1 MKKYLMGV
9 RDPSQQLRLC
19 RGEMYSEPSILT
31 SDVLHARLSRPFPRV
46 LGTLTR
52 PLDRPPDTFF
62 WLVDQRTCRP
72 CAQKPSRTTRQP
84 GNQSINPIFDA
95 GQDAFSPCF
104 RRTAS
109 PSFFS
114 SLPGWQSQGLN
125 IELYVYVSVCY
136 CGRRRR
142 RRQRLTPE
150 YQKCIPP

>member
-84 GNQSINPIFDA
+84 GNQSINPHLRCRARCVFPVLQKD
-95 GQDAFSPCF
+95 GF
-104 RRTAS
+104 TV
-109 PSFFS
+109 FFF